1 MSESDL
7 QRARD
12 DLGRLRAALE
22 SAILGQSRVID
33 EVLTGFCAG
42 GHLLLEGLPG
52 LGKTELVKCLATAL
66 NLSLSRIQCTPDL
79 LPADVIGSEMLD
91 DHQRLTFRPGPLFAP
106 LVLVDEINRATPRTQ
121 AAFLEAMQEGQVT
134 YLGHHYPLPLPFR
147 VLATQNPIELEG
159 TFPLPEAQLDRFMMK
174 IVVPAPGAET
184 LLAIADRTLEA
195 EAAALPPVLDGPG
208 LDNVLAEVQSV
219 IVAEPLRQAAVDL
232 VMALQPASATAHPLA
247 RRHLRFGPS
256 PRALQALL
264 RCARA
269 SALLRGR
276 GHVAVADLRYAAPGV
291 LRHRLLLRFEST
303 LDGLEVEELLDRVVS
318 ERLT

>member
-1 MSESDL
+1 MSEAAFH
-7 QRARD
+7 RAHD
-12 DLGRLRAALE
+12 DLGRFRAALE
-22 SAILGQSRVID
+22 SEILGQSQVVD

-52 LGKTELVKCLATAL
+52 LGKTALVKRLAASL
-66 NLSLSRIQCTPDL
+66 NLPLSRIQCTPDL
-79 LPADVIGSEMLD
+79 LPADVIGSEMQD
-91 DHQRLTFRPGPLFAP
+91 EHQRLTFRPGPLFAP

-121 AAFLEAMQEGQVT
+121 AAFLEAMQEDQVT
-134 YLGHHYPLPLPFR
+134 YLGHHYPLPRPFR

-174 IVVPAPGAET
+174 IVVPAPSADT
-184 LLAIADRTLEA
+184 LLAIAGRTLEPD
-195 EAAALPPVLDGPG
+195 AAPLPPVLDGPG
-208 LDNVLAEVQSV
+208 LENALAQVQTV
-219 IVAEPLRQAAVDL
+219 IVAEPLRRAAVDL
-232 VMALQPASATAHPLA
+232 VVALQPEAPAAHPLA
-247 RRHLRFGPS
+247 RRHLRYGPS

-276 GHVAVADLRYAAPGV
+276 GHVAIADLRHAAPGV

-303 LDGLEVEELLDRVVS
+303 LDGLEADALLASVVS